1 MSSKFIVSHLD
12 EQMGPFDEEALKA
25 KWQKGDLL
33 PIDYVY
39 DEAKK
44 DWILLSERFQWA
56 NAKAEP
62 AFPPPL
68 SEVTIKKKR
77 PPEPPRE
84 ATEPQTMTG
93 MVIPP
98 LTPQPATVNQGAE
111 VKLIDGVGEVDLSP
125 LQPGHVELSAKD
137 SSNGTLKMQNP
148 MKIHVRPAEPFAV
161 EWTTPHQQTVGQD
174 AQIHVRV
181 IDRTGHLCAHYDDT
195 FTIRINGNSDNGV
208 AIAVT
213 SGEARVNLKHTKS
226 EHWNLSFH
234 YLGSRVLKL
243 PEDKVLIWEPGPAT
257 RLVVD
262 GPQEYIAGHPVKVQV
277 KALDNYG
284 NLAKTFQGTVVLEVK
299 AS

>member
-1 MSSKFIVSHLD
+1 MKFIVSHLD
-12 EQMGPFDEEALKA
+12 EQMGPLDEEALKA

-44 DWILLSERFQWA
+44 DWLLLSERFPWA
-56 NAKAEP
+56 GAKGDP

-68 SEVTIKKKR
+68 SEVTLKKRR
-77 PPEPPRE
+77 PPEPPKMSS
-84 ATEPQTMTG
+84 EPQTMTG
-93 MVIPP
+93 IVIPSAP
-98 LTPQPATVNQGAE
+98 TPVAVNQGAQ
-111 VKLIDGVGEVDLSP
+111 VKLVNGYGEVDLTP
-125 LQPGHVELSAKD
+125 LHPGHVELSAQD
-137 SSNGTLKMQNP
+137 STNGALKLQSP

-174 AQIHVRV
+174 AMIHVRV
-181 IDRTGHLCAHYDDT
+181 IDRTGHLCSHYDDL
-195 FTIRINGNSDNGV
+195 FTIRINGISETG
-208 AIAVT
+208 IAVPVT
-213 SGEARVNLKHTKS
+213 HGEARLNLKHTKS
-226 EHWNLSFH
+226 ENWNLSFH

-243 PEDKVLIWEPGPAT
+243 PEDKVLLWEPGPAT

-262 GPQEYIAGHPVKVQV
+262 GPQDYIAGHPLKVQV
-277 KALDNYG
+277 KALDVYG